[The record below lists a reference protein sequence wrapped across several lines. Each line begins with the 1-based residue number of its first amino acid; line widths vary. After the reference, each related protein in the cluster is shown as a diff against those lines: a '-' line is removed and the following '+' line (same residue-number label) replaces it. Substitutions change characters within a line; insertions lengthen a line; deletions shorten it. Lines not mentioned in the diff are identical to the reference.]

1 MPRCALVKYKAH
13 EQPSP
18 RVHVNQWIATEKG
31 SHLRARKTRDT
42 APEIAL
48 RRAVHAMGLR
58 FRLHVSVLPR
68 CTPDFVL
75 PRWRVAVFVDGCYW
89 HGCSKHSP
97 REFKGPNANR
107 WKQKIDTN
115 RARDRRHNAEL
126 AAAGWRVV
134 RVWECEIKQNVDA
147 AAGRIKST
155 TGSLG

>member
-1 MPRCALVKYKAH
+1 M
-13 EQPSP
+13 S
-18 RVHVNQWIATEKG
+18 QWISTQKG
-31 SHLRARKTRDT
+31 SHLRARRTRDT

-48 RRAVHAMGLR
+48 RRAVHALGLR

-89 HGCSKHSP
+89 HGCPMHSP
-97 REFKGPNANR
+97 REFKGPNADR

-115 RARDRRHNAEL
+115 RTRDRRHDAEL

-134 RVWECEIKQNVDA
+134 RIWECEIKQNVGA
-147 AAGRIKST
+147 AADRVKST
-155 TGSLG
+155 TESPD